1 MIGSE
6 GSGEW
11 VEGGVIE
18 GVVEVV
24 LFGEL
29 GGVVLGGFVFGE
41 KGHEFLNK
49 RIEWLMCYFLYLIL
63 FSKFIWQWFVAF
75 VNSDTRHIPSNYI
88 ILRKNKLH

>member
-1 MIGSE
+1 M
-6 GSGEW
+6 
-11 VEGGVIE
+11 VE

-29 GGVVLGGFVFGE
+29 GGVVFGGFVFGE

-63 FSKFIWQWFVAF
+63 FSKFIWAVVYSFCE
-75 VNSDTRHIPSNYI
+75 
-88 ILRKNKLH
+88 LNKKTYFK